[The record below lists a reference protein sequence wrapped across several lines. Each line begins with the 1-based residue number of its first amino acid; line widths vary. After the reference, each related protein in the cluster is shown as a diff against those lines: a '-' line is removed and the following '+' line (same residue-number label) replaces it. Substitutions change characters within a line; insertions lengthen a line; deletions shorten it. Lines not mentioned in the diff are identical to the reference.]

1 MSWRKSDPYFL
12 PPEKINLEKK
22 IIGLE
27 KIETDILETEVID
40 GGALIINN
48 KNMMIT
54 SNELRIE
61 IPNNKMIIPNKGPIQ
76 VSSLSYEYSKI
87 NMDNVCVVEIDMNK
101 YGNGNGNIQH
111 FIFEGREKIDP
122 NLIVRIGSCENIDE
136 YTHLM
141 KIHFYSDI
149 NPDIFVPF
157 QVDIL
162 NQNLSIKLNSV
173 HSSFSLIWLPSKRW
187 NIGELGFKTTVL
199 D

>member
-1 MSWRKSDPYFL
+1 MSWRKSDPFIL
-12 PPEKINLEKK
+12 PPEEKK
-22 IIGLE
+22 IERKLVGLE
-27 KIETDILETEVID
+27 KIETGILETEVID

-61 IPNNKMIIPNKGPIQ
+61 IPNNKMIIPTKGPIR

-101 YGNGNGNIQH
+101 YGNTQH

-122 NLIVRIGSCENIDE
+122 NLIVRIGSCENVDE

>member
-1 MSWRKSDPYFL
+1 MSWRKSDPFIL
-12 PPEKINLEKK
+12 PPEEKK
-22 IIGLE
+22 RERKLVGLE
-27 KIETDILETEVID
+27 KIETDILETEIIA

-48 KNMMIT
+48 NDMMIT
-54 SNELRIE
+54 SNEMRIDT
-61 IPNNKMIIPNKGPIQ
+61 PNNKMVIPTKGPIR

-87 NMDNVCVVEIDMNK
+87 NMDNVCLVEIDMNK
-101 YGNGNGNIQH
+101 YGNTQH

-122 NLIVRIGSCENIDE
+122 NLIITIGPYENVDE
-136 YTHLM
+136 YSHLM

-162 NQNLSIKLNSV
+162 NQDLSIKLNSV

-187 NIGELGFKTTVL
+187 NIGELGFKTIVL

>member
-1 MSWRKSDPYFL
+1 MSWRKSDPFIL
-12 PPEKINLEKK
+12 PPEEKK
-22 IIGLE
+22 IERKLVGLE
-27 KIETDILETEVID
+27 KIETGILETEVID

-61 IPNNKMIIPNKGPIQ
+61 IPNNKMIIPTKGPIR

-101 YGNGNGNIQH
+101 YGNTQH

-122 NLIVRIGSCENIDE
+122 NLIVRIGSCENVDE

-162 NQNLSIKLNSV
+162 NQNLSIKLNSI

>member
-1 MSWRKSDPYFL
+1 MSWRKSDPFIL
-12 PPEKINLEKK
+12 PPEEKK
-22 IIGLE
+22 IERKLVGLE
-27 KIETDILETEVID
+27 KIETGILETEVID

-61 IPNNKMIIPNKGPIQ
+61 IPNNKMIIPTKGPIR

-101 YGNGNGNIQH
+101 YGNTQH

-122 NLIVRIGSCENIDE
+122 NLIVRIGSCENVDE

-162 NQNLSIKLNSV
+162 NQNF
-173 HSSFSLIWLPSKRW
+173 H
-187 NIGELGFKTTVL
+187 
-199 D
+199 